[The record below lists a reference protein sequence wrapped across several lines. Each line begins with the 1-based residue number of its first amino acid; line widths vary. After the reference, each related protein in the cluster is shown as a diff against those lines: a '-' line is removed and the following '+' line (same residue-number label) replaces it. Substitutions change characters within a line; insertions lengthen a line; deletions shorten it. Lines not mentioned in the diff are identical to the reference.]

1 MNNKEVAQLVRLM
14 KAQGVARFSYSRDGV
29 DLEVRFA
36 GAEGYT
42 AAPAPVA
49 VAASYVPAPAP
60 PAAAPA
66 AAPASDHKSIKASLV
81 GTFYRSSGPDAP
93 PYVNLGDRVRK
104 GQVVCI
110 IEAMKLMNQIESDV
124 DGTITEILVENAQP
138 VQFGHE
144 LFRVR
149 PG

>member
-36 GAEGYT
+36 GAEVYT
-42 AAPAPVA
+42 VAQAPVA
-49 VAASYVPAPAP
+49 VAASYVPAAAP
-60 PAAAPA
+60 PAASAA

>member
-1 MNNKEVAQLVRLM
+1 MDNKELAQLVRLM
-14 KAQGVARFSYSRDGV
+14 KAQGVAEFSYSREGV
-29 DLEVRFA
+29 ELAVKFA
-36 GAEGYT
+36 GAGT
-42 AAPAPVA
+42 
-49 VAASYVPAPAP
+49 YVL
-60 PAAAPA
+60 APA
-66 AAPASDHKSIKASLV
+66 AAPAPMAAAAPPAGASPAPAAAPANDHKSIKASLV

-93 PYVNLGDRVRK
+93 AYVNVGDKVRK

-110 IEAMKLMNQIESDV
+110 IEAMKLMNQIESEV
-124 DGTITEILVENAQP
+124 DGTITEVLVENAQP